1 MRICINYIVRILQ
14 LTRGQ
19 TAHHL
24 NHLKYRMARAIKY
37 LKVIRLKEELDRKFD
52 EWRKRLLDVQK
63 QSIRS
68 AEERVVA
75 ALEKRRENLM
85 SEMKHRKEKHEQTF
99 QKVMEI
105 EHNKLED
112 NKKTIML
119 KNEKAQKFKQEQ
131 EKALER
137 SRALARKTAELRD
150 AIR

>member
-1 MRICINYIVRILQ
+1 
-14 LTRGQ
+14 
-19 TAHHL
+19 
-24 NHLKYRMARAIKY
+24 MARAIKY

-112 NKKTIML
+112 NKKAIY
-119 KNEKAQKFKQEQ
+119 
-131 EKALER
+131 
-137 SRALARKTAELRD
+137 AEE
-150 AIR
+150 

>member
-1 MRICINYIVRILQ
+1 
-14 LTRGQ
+14 
-19 TAHHL
+19 
-24 NHLKYRMARAIKY
+24 MARAIKY

-85 SEMKHRKEKHEQTF
+85 SEMKNRKEKHEQTF

-119 KNEKAQKFKQEQ
+119 KNEKARKFKQEQ

>member
-1 MRICINYIVRILQ
+1 
-14 LTRGQ
+14 
-19 TAHHL
+19 
-24 NHLKYRMARAIKY
+24 MARAIKY

-119 KNEKAQKFKQEQ
+119 KNEKARKFKEEQ

>member
-1 MRICINYIVRILQ
+1 MQQV
-14 LTRGQ
+14 T
-19 TAHHL
+19 L
-24 NHLKYRMARAIKY
+24 NVFSIIIWDHFEYRMARAIKY

-119 KNEKAQKFKQEQ
+119 KNEKARKLKEEQ
-131 EKALER
+131 EKAL
-137 SRALARKTAELRD
+137 
-150 AIR
+150 

>member
-1 MRICINYIVRILQ
+1 
-14 LTRGQ
+14 
-19 TAHHL
+19 
-24 NHLKYRMARAIKY
+24 MARAIKY

-105 EHNKLED
+105 EHNRLED

>member
-1 MRICINYIVRILQ
+1 
-14 LTRGQ
+14 
-19 TAHHL
+19 
-24 NHLKYRMARAIKY
+24 MARAIKY

-85 SEMKHRKEKHEQTF
+85 SEWKHRKEKHEQTF

-119 KNEKAQKFKQEQ
+119 KNEKARKFKQEQ

-137 SRALARKTAELRD
+137 SRAVARKTAELRD

>member
-1 MRICINYIVRILQ
+1 
-14 LTRGQ
+14 
-19 TAHHL
+19 
-24 NHLKYRMARAIKY
+24 MARAIKY

-75 ALEKRRENLM
+75 ALEKRRENLI

>member
-1 MRICINYIVRILQ
+1 
-14 LTRGQ
+14 
-19 TAHHL
+19 
-24 NHLKYRMARAIKY
+24 MARAIKY

-63 QSIRS
+63 QSIRM

-75 ALEKRRENLM
+75 ALEKRRENLI
-85 SEMKHRKEKHEQTF
+85 SEMKHRKEKHEKTF

>member
-1 MRICINYIVRILQ
+1 MNLLYCKIQ

-24 NHLKYRMARAIKY
+24 SHLKYRMARAIKY

-99 QKVMEI
+99 QKMMEI

>member
-1 MRICINYIVRILQ
+1 
-14 LTRGQ
+14 
-19 TAHHL
+19 
-24 NHLKYRMARAIKY
+24 MARAIKY

-63 QSIRS
+63 KSIRS

>member
-1 MRICINYIVRILQ
+1 
-14 LTRGQ
+14 
-19 TAHHL
+19 
-24 NHLKYRMARAIKY
+24 MARAIKY

-150 AIR
+150 AIRQEM

>member
-1 MRICINYIVRILQ
+1 
-14 LTRGQ
+14 
-19 TAHHL
+19 
-24 NHLKYRMARAIKY
+24 MARAIKY

-85 SEMKHRKEKHEQTF
+85 SEMKNRKEKHEQTF

-150 AIR
+150 AIRYKT

>member
-1 MRICINYIVRILQ
+1 
-14 LTRGQ
+14 
-19 TAHHL
+19 
-24 NHLKYRMARAIKY
+24 MAGAIKY

-85 SEMKHRKEKHEQTF
+85 SEMKNRKEKHEQTF

>member
-1 MRICINYIVRILQ
+1 M
-14 LTRGQ
+14 G
-19 TAHHL
+19 
-24 NHLKYRMARAIKY
+24 RAIKY

>member
-1 MRICINYIVRILQ
+1 
-14 LTRGQ
+14 
-19 TAHHL
+19 
-24 NHLKYRMARAIKY
+24 MARAIKY

>member
-1 MRICINYIVRILQ
+1 
-14 LTRGQ
+14 
-19 TAHHL
+19 
-24 NHLKYRMARAIKY
+24 MARAIKY

-112 NKKTIML
+112 NKKSIML
-119 KNEKAQKFKQEQ
+119 KNEKARKFKQEQ

>member
-1 MRICINYIVRILQ
+1 M
-14 LTRGQ
+14 TRGQ
-19 TAHHL
+19 TSHHL
-24 NHLKYRMARAIKY
+24 SHLKYRMARAIKY

>member
-1 MRICINYIVRILQ
+1 
-14 LTRGQ
+14 
-19 TAHHL
+19 
-24 NHLKYRMARAIKY
+24 MARAIKY

-105 EHNKLED
+105 EHNKVED

>member
-1 MRICINYIVRILQ
+1 
-14 LTRGQ
+14 
-19 TAHHL
+19 
-24 NHLKYRMARAIKY
+24 MARAIKY

-105 EHNKLED
+105 EHNRLED

-137 SRALARKTAELRD
+137 SRALAPKTAELRD
-150 AIR
+150 AIREKTQIYDIVFIRSLPMSYPCFF

>member
-1 MRICINYIVRILQ
+1 
-14 LTRGQ
+14 
-19 TAHHL
+19 
-24 NHLKYRMARAIKY
+24 MARAIKY

-119 KNEKAQKFKQEQ
+119 KNEKARKFKQEQ

>member
-1 MRICINYIVRILQ
+1 
-14 LTRGQ
+14 
-19 TAHHL
+19 
-24 NHLKYRMARAIKY
+24 MARAIKY

-85 SEMKHRKEKHEQTF
+85 SEMKNRKEKHEQTF